1 MSQFP
6 PVLANLISKL
16 GQLPTIGNRT
26 AQKLAF
32 YIMSMPEDEAL
43 ALADAVRKARTE
55 IHLCSVCCNLTDSE
69 VCSICADKTRDNS
82 IICVVESP
90 ADVSALEKLH
100 VFHGRYHVLHGAVSP
115 LKNIG
120 PDDIK
125 LKELFSRLAAEPEIK
140 EVFLANS
147 STPEGEATALYIS
160 RLLKPAGIK
169 TTRLAHGLPMGSS
182 LEFADE
188 ITLSKA
194 IEGRR
199 EI

>member
-32 YIMSMPEDEAL
+32 YIMSMPEAEAL
-43 ALADAVRKARTE
+43 ALADAVRKARAE

-69 VCSICADKTRDNS
+69 ICSICADKTRDNS